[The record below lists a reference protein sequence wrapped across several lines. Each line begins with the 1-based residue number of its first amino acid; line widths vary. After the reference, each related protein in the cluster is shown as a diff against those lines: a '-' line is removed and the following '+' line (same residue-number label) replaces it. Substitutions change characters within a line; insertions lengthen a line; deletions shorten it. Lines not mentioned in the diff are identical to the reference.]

1 MAKGFLSLF
10 GGDPG
15 KVKLDEGE
23 VLFAKGDTAK
33 HLFVVESGQLEIF
46 DGDLVLQTLGP
57 DEIVGEMALID
68 GGPRSAGVRAAKK
81 SVVIQIDEKRFLRMV
96 SDTPYFALRVMRVMV
111 ERLRSMN
118 EHAHA

>member
-1 MAKGFLSLF
+1 MAKGFLNLF

-15 KVKLDEGE
+15 KIRLDQGQI
-23 VLFAKGDTAK
+23 LFSKGDTAK
-33 HLFVVESGQLEIF
+33 DLYVVESGRLEVF
-46 DGDLVLQTLGP
+46 DGDQVLQTLGP

-68 GGPRSAGVRAAKK
+68 GGPRSASVRAAAK

-111 ERLRSMN
+111 ERLRNMN
-118 EHAHA
+118 EHSRP